1 LVDGA
6 QIERYVPNL
15 PLSRDS
21 ERWMVL
27 RRSLAV
33 YRMVFGQSRQ
43 EDLLVY
49 LLDRLPI
56 AEAEQVIHNL
66 QINLEP
72 L

>member
-1 LVDGA
+1 
-6 QIERYVPNL
+6 
-15 PLSRDS
+15 
-21 ERWMVL
+21 
-27 RRSLAV
+27 
-33 YRMVFGQSRQ
+33 MVFGQSRQ